1 MGHNGI
7 QNVPSI
13 GGVVSSSTSMGED
26 YSYRSGDGFFAQT
39 MEPSPSQ
46 PQVVLDA
53 NGNPI
58 KIAKNL
64 SAGRKPRKLRFNRM
78 MEAVEEQAR
87 TIAKGIRK
95 YSLVSSSSV
104 ILDSHSNFI
113 TLQRKQ

>member
-1 MGHNGI
+1 
-7 QNVPSI
+7 
-13 GGVVSSSTSMGED
+13 MGED

-78 MEAVEEQAR
+78 IEAAEEQAR

-95 YSLVSSSSV
+95 CILVSSTSV

>member
-78 MEAVEEQAR
+78 IEAAEEQAR

-95 YSLVSSSSV
+95 CILVSSTSV

-113 TLQRKQ
+113 TLQRRQ